1 MSQTFPTIKPSQR
14 QFTLGAFPT
23 KVYRSLAG
31 TTVKRSFGNKPGG
44 FGLTL
49 EFTNVSD
56 AIVLQIINHYN
67 VTSGGFSRFALPSSI
82 FSGMSAT
89 LMAQVQAPPNIRWE
103 YTSAPSVQSVYNGI
117 STVSVELRGELD
129 V

>member
-1 MSQTFPTIKPSQR
+1 MSQTFPTLKPSQR

-31 TTVKRSFGNKPGG
+31 TTVKRSYGNKPSG

-49 EFTNVSD
+49 EFNNVDD

-89 LMAQVQAPPNIRWE
+89 LIAQVQAPYNIRWE
-103 YTSAPSVQSVYNGI
+103 YASAPSVQSVYNGI
-117 STVSVELRGELD
+117 STVSVELLGELD

>member
-1 MSQTFPTIKPSQR
+1 MSQTFPTLKPSQR

-31 TTVKRSFGNKPGG
+31 TTVKRSYGNKPSG

-49 EFTNVSD
+49 EFSNVGD
-56 AIVLQIINHYN
+56 DIVLQIINHYN
-67 VTSGGFSRFALPSSI
+67 TTCGGFSRFALPSSI

-89 LMAQVQAPPNIRWE
+89 LAAEVQAPYNIRWE
-103 YTSAPSVQSVYNGI
+103 YAAAPSVQSLYNGI
-117 STVSVELRGELD
+117 STVSVELLGELD
-129 V
+129 I

>member
-1 MSQTFPTIKPSQR
+1 MSQTFPTLKPSQR

-31 TTVKRSFGNKPGG
+31 TTAKRSYGNKPSG

-49 EFTNVSD
+49 EFSNVGD
-56 AIVLQIINHYN
+56 DIVFLILDHYKD
-67 VTSGGFSRFALPSSI
+67 TSGGFSRFRLPSSI
-82 FSGMSAT
+82 FAGMSAA
-89 LMAQVQAPPNIRWE
+89 LIAQVQAPYNIRWE
-103 YTSAPSVQSVYNGI
+103 YVSAPSVQSVYNGI
-117 STVSVELRGELD
+117 STVSVELLGELD

>member
-14 QFTLGAFPT
+14 QFTPGAFPT

-31 TTVKRSFGNKPGG
+31 TTVKRSYGDKPGG

-49 EFTNVSD
+49 EFANVSD

-67 VTSGGFSRFALPSSI
+67 VTSGGFSRFTLPSSI
-82 FSGMSAT
+82 FTGMSAT
-89 LMAQVQAPPNIRWE
+89 LIAQVQAPYNIRWE
-103 YTSAPSVQSVYNGI
+103 YASAPSVQSVYNGI
-117 STVSVELRGELD
+117 STVSVELLGELD

>member
-31 TTVKRSFGNKPGG
+31 TTVKRSYGNKPGG

-49 EFTNVSD
+49 EFANVDD

-89 LMAQVQAPPNIRWE
+89 LIAQVQAPYNVRWE
-103 YTSAPSVQSVYNGI
+103 YVSAPSVQSVYNGI
-117 STVSVELRGELD
+117 STVSVKLLGELD

>member
-1 MSQTFPTIKPSQR
+1 MSQTFPPLKPSQR

-31 TTVKRSFGNKPGG
+31 TTVKRSYGNRPSG

-56 AIVLQIINHYN
+56 AIVSQIISHYN

-82 FSGMSAT
+82 FSGMNAT
-89 LMAQVQAPPNIRWE
+89 LIAQVQAPYNIRWE
-103 YTSAPSVQSVYNGI
+103 YASAPSVQSVYNGI
-117 STVSVELRGELD
+117 STVSVELLGELD

>member
-1 MSQTFPTIKPSQR
+1 MSQTFPTLKPSQR

-31 TTVKRSFGNKPGG
+31 TTVKRSYGNKPSG

-49 EFTNVSD
+49 EFNNVDD
-56 AIVLQIINHYN
+56 AIVLQILNHYN
-67 VTSGGFSRFALPSSI
+67 VTNGGFSRFALPSSI
-82 FSGMSAT
+82 FAGMSAT
-89 LMAQVQAPPNIRWE
+89 LIAQAQAPYNIRWE

-117 STVSVELRGELD
+117 STVSVELLGELD